1 MRRGDS
7 EGEEGHSDFPDTQVV
22 EGPVVREMVHWRE
35 LVNAMV
41 YSHQRAED
49 EDGHIRYHTPEADF
63 DKAAA
68 TVYVSSRKDCCS
80 GLADVDTVVGGPG
93 SRHSSD
99 LSVDTVFA
107 KEHNYLV
114 DNGAGV
120 ADVAVVVEV
129 VEAVDRHIVAEQ
141 SMEDNMTLW
150 EKRKITGKKEEEH
163 TGKESGRPCER
174 TRIKGGK
181 KDREGEKGC
190 RLII

>member
-22 EGPVVREMVHWRE
+22 EGPVVREMVHWRG

-41 YSHQRAED
+41 YSHQRVED
-49 EDGHIRYHTPEADF
+49 EDGHIRYRMSEADF

-80 GLADVDTVVGGPG
+80 EGLADVDTVVGGPG

-120 ADVAVVVEV
+120 VAVAVVVEV
-129 VEAVDRHIVAEQ
+129 VEVVDRHIVAEH
-141 SMEDNMTLW
+141 MEDNMTW
-150 EKRKITGKKEEEH
+150 WKRGRSQERKRKNTQ
-163 TGKESGRPCER
+163 ER
-174 TRIKGGK
+174 NQRGLV
-181 KDREGEKGC
+181 REQG
-190 RLII
+190 